1 MQEQHIAHKRV
12 LIFSLAYYPS
22 NVSGAEAAIKE
33 ITDRIDPADIEFH
46 MLTLLFDKRAPR
58 EERVGNVRVHRVG
71 FGGTYLSKILF
82 PLLAARKARALHRA
96 RAFDALWA
104 MMTYMLLPTML
115 AQRLGVRAPHLL
127 TLQDGDP
134 YEKVFG
140 RARMRPFLG
149 LIDEGFRTAA
159 VIQVI
164 SQYLATWPRRR
175 GSDRP
180 VILVHNGAN
189 PRDLKESV
197 SAKDARRIQEKFGK
211 QAGDVWLV
219 NTARLVHQKGND
231 DTIRALAK
239 LSPRVKLLLVGEGVD
254 AGALRTLAKELGLA
268 ERVIFTGPVDRSEVS
283 DYRKAADIFVG
294 PSRSEGLGNAFLSAM
309 ASRLPV
315 VTTQEGGLAEFVYG
329 EKDAHPQTAWVVRKN
344 APEDI
349 ARAVEDILAHPER
362 VKIVTETARIMV
374 EERYDWDI
382 IARQMRERVFAKIF
396 S

>member
-1 MQEQHIAHKRV
+1 MKRI

-33 ITDRIDPADIEFH
+33 ITDRIAPEDIEFH
-46 MLTLLFDKRAPR
+46 LVTLLFDKTAPR
-58 EERVGNVRVHRVG
+58 EEHIGNVQVHRVG
-71 FGGTYLSKILF
+71 FGGAYLSKVLF
-82 PLLAARKARALHRA
+82 PLVAAFSARALYRKY
-96 RAFDALWA
+96 RFDAYWA

-115 AQRLGVRAPHLL
+115 AKRFGARAPHLV

-140 RARMRPFLG
+140 RMRMLPFLG
-149 LIDEGFRTAA
+149 LIDRGFRTAS

-164 SQYLATWPRRR
+164 SQYLATWPPRR
-175 GSDRP
+175 GSKSP
-180 VILVHNGAN
+180 IVLVHNGAN
-189 PRDLKESV
+189 PRDLNERV
-197 SAKDARRIQEKFGK
+197 SFEDVQRMHERYGK
-211 QAGDVWLV
+211 KPGEIWLV

-239 LSPRVKLLLVGEGVD
+239 LPERVKLMLVGGGPDE
-254 AGALRTLAKELGLA
+254 AMLKELANEFGVQK
-268 ERVIFTGPVDRSEVS
+268 RVLFTGQVDRSEVS
-283 DYRKAADIFVG
+283 NYRKASDIFVG

-329 EKDAHPQTAWVVRKN
+329 AHDTEAQTAWVVHKD
-344 APEDI
+344 APDEI
-349 ARAVEDILAHPER
+349 VHAVEDIIANPEKVR
-362 VKIVTETARIMV
+362 SVTDTARKVI
-374 EERYDWDI
+374 EAQYDWDS
-382 IARQMRERVFAKIF
+382 IATEMRENVFAAVF